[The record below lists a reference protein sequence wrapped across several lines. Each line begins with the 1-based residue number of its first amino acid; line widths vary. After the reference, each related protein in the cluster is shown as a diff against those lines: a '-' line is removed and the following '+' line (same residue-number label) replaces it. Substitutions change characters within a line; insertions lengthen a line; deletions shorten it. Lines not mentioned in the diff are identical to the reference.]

1 MAPHTAGCN
10 DLMDEM
16 SHRTASVE
24 RHEQPA
30 DASSVNVDLHNQ
42 PVPVLRAGIAGILMG
57 LANLVPGISGG
68 TMILIM
74 GLYDRFIGAVA
85 DATRLK
91 FSKSSILL
99 LGIIGIFAVGAI
111 GGLSGSIAELVLNQ
125 RVLMYSLF
133 IGMTLGGGPLLYKMA
148 KPWTASTVVAL
159 IAGIALM
166 FVIAFIG
173 GDTEKP
179 TAEEKQAR
187 KEKIE
192 RGEYELKPAYGLDI
206 GAGILGMSAMVLPG
220 ISGAYMLLI
229 LGRYE
234 QILSAISI
242 GKDYVFSF
250 GKSGDI
256 TAFYIII
263 PVGIGVVI
271 SLIGVTNLLK
281 WLLKHYERATI
292 GFLLGIVIGSAL
304 TLLRVVAP
312 ESTQD
317 YAIGAGALVGGFVAT
332 VLLERISGATKD
344 VASPTGETTAAA

>member
-1 MAPHTAGCN
+1 LPIGMSFETLTVTDDHNVRTIALNRPDAMNGINVQMTGELAKALKGVAKEKSLRCLLLTGAGKAFCVGQ
-10 DLMDEM
+10 DLKEAVGGDGPMDFAKRLRTGYNPVVQSLM
-16 SHRTASVE
+16 SLNIPTVA
-24 RHEQPA
+24 A
-30 DASSVNVDLHNQ
+30 VNGAA
-42 PVPVLRAGIAGILMG
+42 AGAGWSLALACDFRIA
-57 LANLVPGISGG
+57 ANSAKFVAAFSNIGLVP
-68 TMILIM
+68 
-74 GLYDRFIGAVA
+74 D
-85 DATRLK
+85 
-91 FSKSSILL
+91 
-99 LGIIGIFAVGAI
+99 
-111 GGLSGSIAELVLNQ
+111 
-125 RVLMYSLF
+125 
-133 IGMTLGGGPLLYKMA
+133 
-148 KPWTASTVVAL
+148 
-159 IAGIALM
+159 
-166 FVIAFIG
+166 
-173 GDTEKP
+173 
-179 TAEEKQAR
+179 
-187 KEKIE
+187 
-192 RGEYELKPAYGLDI
+192 
-206 GAGILGMSAMVLPG
+206 SA
-220 ISGAYMLLI
+220 MLLI

-344 VASPTGETTAAA
+344 VASPPSETTAAA

>member
-1 MAPHTAGCN
+1 
-10 DLMDEM
+10 MDEM
-16 SHRTASVE
+16 PHRTASVE
-24 RHEQPA
+24 RHEQPSA

-42 PVPVLRAGIAGILMG
+42 PVPFLRAGIAGILMG

-99 LGIIGIFAVGAI
+99 LGIIGVFAVGAI
-111 GGLSGSIAELVLNQ
+111 GGLSGTIAKLVLNQ

-148 KPWTASTVVAL
+148 KLWTASTVVAL
-159 IAGIALM
+159 MAGIALM
-166 FVIAFIG
+166 FVS

-256 TAFYIII
+256 TAFYIIV

-344 VASPTGETTAAA
+344 VASPPSETTAAA

>member
-1 MAPHTAGCN
+1 
-10 DLMDEM
+10 MDETPD
-16 SHRTASVE
+16 RTASVE
-24 RHEQPA
+24 RHEQPSD
-30 DASSVNVDLHNQ
+30 DASSLIVNFHNQ
-42 PVPVLRAGIAGILMG
+42 PVPFLRAGIAGILMG

-85 DATRLK
+85 DATRFK

-99 LGIIGIFAVGAI
+99 LGIIGVFAMGAI
-111 GGLSGSIAELVLNQ
+111 GGLSGPIAELVINQ

-148 KPWTASTVVAL
+148 KPWSGSTLIAL
-159 IAGIALM
+159 IAGITLM
-166 FVIAFIG
+166 LAIAFVG

-179 TAEEKQAR
+179 TAEEKKAR

-192 RGEYELKPAYGLDI
+192 RGEYELKPSYARDI

-281 WLLKHYERATI
+281 WLLKHHERMTI
-292 GFLLGIVIGSAL
+292 SFLLGIVIGSAL

-317 YAIGAGALVGGFVAT
+317 YSIGAAALIGGFVAT

-344 VASPTGETTAAA
+344 VESSPDETSATV